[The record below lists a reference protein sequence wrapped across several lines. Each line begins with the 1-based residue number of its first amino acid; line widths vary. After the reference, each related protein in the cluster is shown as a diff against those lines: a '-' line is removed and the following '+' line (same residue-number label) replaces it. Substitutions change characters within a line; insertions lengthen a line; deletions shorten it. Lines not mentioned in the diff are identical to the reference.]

1 MKKNILKMSAISLSI
16 LVVLFVVNALF
27 LKDSLKMVGISW
39 GLSTLYMVLALAMS
53 GHLKIHNKGEKNE
66 K

>member
-39 GLSTLYMVLALAMS
+39 GLSSLYMVLALAMS
-53 GHLKIHNKGEKNE
+53 GHLKIHNNGEKNE